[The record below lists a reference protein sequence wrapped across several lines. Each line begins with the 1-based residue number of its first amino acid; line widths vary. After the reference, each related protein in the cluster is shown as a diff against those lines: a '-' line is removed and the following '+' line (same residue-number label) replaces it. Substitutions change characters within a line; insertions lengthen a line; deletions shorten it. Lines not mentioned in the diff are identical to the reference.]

1 MSNKSDQA
9 ERRALAGSTTTSTYF
24 HQSQIAEQLDA
35 PGGRFRERE
44 TIVGTDPVPQYARLP
59 ASSPWSGSADPGLE
73 PPTGTAIDEHEAV
86 GTATE
91 IERSLV
97 LVANPDEKA
106 EVAPMLAASSPVD
119 VVETPRP
126 IPSAEATIRRR
137 KI

>member
-1 MSNKSDQA
+1 VSNKSDQA

-35 PGGRFRERE
+35 PGGRFREKE
-44 TIVGTDPVPQYARLP
+44 TITGSELVPQYPRLP
-59 ASSPWSGSADPGLE
+59 AGSPWSGDGVGVEAPLGASVDAME
-73 PPTGTAIDEHEAV
+73 PCGEAFEV
-86 GTATE
+86 
-91 IERSLV
+91 ERSSV
-97 LVANPDEKA
+97 LAATPGEKA
-106 EVAPMLAASSPVD
+106 EVAPMLAAASPVD